1 MLISGCT
8 RKYVK
13 AYQLMT
19 IHTKPLKRGIPN
31 SNPNPNPNPKWGSI
45 LVYIISLKKLPYL
58 KNEIL

>member
-19 IHTKPLKRGIPN
+19 IRTKPLKRGIT
-31 SNPNPNPNPKWGSI
+31 NPNPNPKWGSI

-58 KNEIL
+58 KK